1 MCIQYLAHDK
11 TLTKVI
17 IEYRWSEINIQ
28 NARNRMILYKIG
40 SEVIEYIT
48 KGFNHVEENWKS

>member
-1 MCIQYLAHDK
+1 MYIQYLAHDQ
-11 TLTKVI
+11 TITKVI
-17 IEYRWSEINIQ
+17 IEHRWLDINIQ

-48 KGFNHVEENWKS
+48 KGSTMLKNWKS

>member
-1 MCIQYLAHDK
+1 MYIQYLEHDQ

-17 IEYRWSEINIQ
+17 IEHRWLDINIQ

-48 KGFNHVEENWKS
+48 KGSTMLKNWKS